1 MAGMGN
7 DLIREAR
14 RRAGLSQRELAERA
28 GTTQSAIA
36 RIETGRSTPS
46 FDTVLRLVRLCGLD
60 LDVMLVE
67 RDGSDWAQAV
77 ELLELTPAARV
88 ADGITNHQHHVEDPG
103 GSAWR
108 SVGTTRTRFSRFW
121 SVIAVEFVVIGGLAA
136 TAHGS
141 PIPTRGRRHHAREG
155 PRELWSPQFGA

>member
-36 RIETGRSTPS
+36 RLETGRSTPS

-67 RDGSDWAQAV
+67 RDGSDWAQA
-77 ELLELTPAARV
+77 ERLTSLTADERLRRMTRV
-88 ADGITNHQHHVEDPG
+88 ARQMRQLREAG
-103 GSAWR
+103 A
-108 SVGTTRTRFSRFW
+108 
-121 SVIAVEFVVIGGLAA
+121 
-136 TAHGS
+136 
-141 PIPTRGRRHHAREG
+141 RGA
-155 PRELWSPQFGA
+155 